1 MKALRRKLG
10 DVTNDEDITSTR
22 SKRPRIRS
30 RSPSPGSANE
40 DMEQGEPANRLSNDT
55 FVYQAGHKFFLIC
68 GPWVH
73 LGEAIFDS
81 EFNEAYSAAERFEN
95 ENSKAQ
101 GQLQEI
107 WGLLQGKFEREV
119 LQQKWVCKMVCYFFF
134 AKNCLLKY
142 IMIQFMKGLK
152 AERYNTAS
160 RIRNH
165 CAAILGVREV
175 DLMNAELRKT
185 KFRDRIGWIK
195 DDNGSGSYSAVDV
208 EILHKNYGGE
218 YSLSS
223 IFLNPILMGV
233 SVLCIQS
240 FKYSSPI

>member
-1 MKALRRKLG
+1 MKALHWKLG
-10 DVTNDEDITSTR
+10 DDEDITSNR
-22 SKRPRIRS
+22 SKRPRIRN
-30 RSPSPGSANE
+30 RSSFPGSANE
-40 DMEQGEPANRLSNDT
+40 DMEQGEPANQFNNNT

-73 LGEAIFDS
+73 LGKAIFDS

-95 ENSKAQ
+95 ENSKVQ

-107 WGLLQGKFEREV
+107 WGLLHGKFECEV

-134 AKNCLLKY
+134 TQNCLLKY
-142 IMIQFMKGLK
+142 MQFMKGLK

-160 RIRNH
+160 RICNH
-165 CAAILGVREV
+165 CAAILGVHEV

-195 DDNGSGSYSAVDV
+195 DDNGSGSYSVVDV

-223 IFLNPILMGV
+223 IFLNPILIGV
-233 SVLCIQS
+233 SALCIQS